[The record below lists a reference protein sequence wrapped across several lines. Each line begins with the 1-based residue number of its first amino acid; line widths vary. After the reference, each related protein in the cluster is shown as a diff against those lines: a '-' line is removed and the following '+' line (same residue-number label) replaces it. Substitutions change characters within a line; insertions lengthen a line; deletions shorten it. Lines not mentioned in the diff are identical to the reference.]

1 MKRLSTCPLTLKL
14 VLPLIIT
21 AMILAIYRLRVM
33 SRGAKKLA
41 MWTIGYYVMTTLM
54 AIVISCIMVSQVW
67 APRFEV
73 ADSDQR
79 ALDEEA
85 DYYKKADES
94 PEIWDAVMILFQSFV
109 PDNIAKALAQN
120 ELLAVLMTSI
130 AVGFLIDGE
139 DSSILRAA
147 RELERMVTRII
158 TIIIKLTAFGVFS
171 LILSN
176 LMKLDPAIVGK
187 SLAIL
192 IGGTLSTMAIHLF
205 VLVPILFFSLTRMN
219 PYTYWIKN
227 SKAWVTAWGSASSAA
242 TLPLT
247 LQCAKDRGISKTVRT
262 FAIPLGCLVNMDG

>member
-1 MKRLSTCPLTLKL
+1 
-14 VLPLIIT
+14 
-21 AMILAIYRLRVM
+21 MILAIYRLRVM

-54 AIVISCIMVSQVW
+54 AIVVSCIMVSQVW
-67 APRFEV
+67 APKFQP
-73 ADSDQR
+73 AGDTDR

-85 DYYKKADES
+85 DYYKTVEES
-94 PEIWDAVMILFQSFV
+94 PEIWTAVLVLFQSFV

-130 AVGFLIDGE
+130 AVGCLIEGE
-139 DSSILRAA
+139 ESSILRAA
-147 RELERMVTRII
+147 RELERMVTKII

-176 LMKLDPAIVGK
+176 LMKLDAAAVGK
-187 SLAIL
+187 SLGIL
-192 IGGTLSTMAIHLF
+192 IGGTLTTMAIHLF
-205 VLVPILFFSLTRMN
+205 ILVPILFFSLTRMN
-219 PYTYWIKN
+219 PYTYWLKN

-247 LQCAKDRGISKTVRT
+247 LGCARDRGISKTVRT
-262 FAIPLGCLVNMDG
+262 FTIPLGCLVNMDG